1 MNAYELRI
9 SARPI
14 EIYQFIYFF
23 HFLPE
28 PLSVNIT
35 PQKVIG
41 SSLLDPT
48 KSVQFVCTV
57 NGHPINRIM
66 WYKNGQP
73 LVQLSGRVRVQSL
86 LYKQVLTLSPLS
98 KDDQGM
104 YQCFGTNDWDIGHD
118 NTQLLLGGIHLLM
131 PNNN

>member
-1 MNAYELRI
+1 
-9 SARPI
+9 
-14 EIYQFIYFF
+14 
-23 HFLPE
+23 
-28 PLSVNIT
+28 VNVL
-35 PQKVIG
+35 PQKVVG

-73 LVQLSGRVRVQSL
+73 IMQLNGRVRVTSTL
-86 LYKQVLTLSPLS
+86 HKQVLMLSSLN

-104 YQCFGTNDWDIGHD
+104 YQCFGTNDWDMAHD
-118 NTQLLLGGIHLLM
+118 NAQLLLGGMLKILY
-131 PNNN
+131 